1 MNLHIGGKVRHPDWK
16 ILDITPGDHV
26 DFVGDASDLSR
37 FADGSIKNIYASH
50 VLEHFS
56 YSREVLPCLK
66 EWNRALDPAGSLF
79 LSVPNLEVLC
89 RLFASGTCSAEE
101 RFYIMR
107 VTLGG
112 QIDAHDYHKTGFYPE
127 LMAQFLQQ
135 AGFRTMQPVETF
147 GLFGDSSEIR
157 IRGTLIS
164 LNVIARK

>member
-66 EWNRALDPAGSLF
+66 EWNRVLDPAGKLF
-79 LSVPNLEVLC
+79 LSVPNLDVLC
-89 RLFASGTCSAEE
+89 RLFVSGTCSPDE
-101 RFYIMR
+101 RFYITRAIM
-107 VTLGG
+107 GG
-112 QIDAHDYHKTGFYPE
+112 QVDVHDLHKTAFYPE
-127 LMAQFLQQ
+127 MLAWFLGQ
-135 AGFRTMQPVETF
+135 AGFRTMKQVESF
-147 GLFGDSSEIR
+147 GIFNDSSEIR
-157 IRGTLIS
+157 IQGTLIS
-164 LNVIARK
+164 LNVVAHK